1 MVDRNTR
8 DQLTELVRHFGS
20 GQITTDYFAMAGGK
34 LVEATQDYGVGAVYA
49 WAEGLHSDALW
60 PIRLRGAF
68 RLTAEDRRRLTIAI
82 LFLYSDMEYEWPPS
96 GPKGAWTDFLLAYAC
111 GAFIFAGL
119 MLFVL
124 SLLSVW
130 CMLGAIASLFAAIY
144 VYKLSHRLVAR
155 NEATWKAEQAEAGRD
170 WDIWPFLKH
179 DDFEEAKRQ
188 PRLLC
193 GL

>member
-8 DQLTELVRHFGS
+8 DQLAELVRHFGV
-20 GQITTDYFAMAGGK
+20 GQINTDYFAMAGGK
-34 LVEATQDYGVGAVYA
+34 LAEATQDDGVGAVYA

-96 GPKGAWTDFLLAYAC
+96 GLKGAWTDFLLAYAC
-111 GAFIFAGL
+111 GVFIFAGI

-124 SLLSVW
+124 SMLSIW
-130 CMLGAIASLFAAIY
+130 CMLGALASLAAA
-144 VYKLSHRLVAR
+144 VYLYRLSRRLVAR
-155 NEATWKAEQAEAGRD
+155 YEADLKAEQLEVGRD
-170 WDIWPFLKH
+170 WDIWPFLNH
-179 DDFEEAKRQ
+179 DDFEAAKRQ